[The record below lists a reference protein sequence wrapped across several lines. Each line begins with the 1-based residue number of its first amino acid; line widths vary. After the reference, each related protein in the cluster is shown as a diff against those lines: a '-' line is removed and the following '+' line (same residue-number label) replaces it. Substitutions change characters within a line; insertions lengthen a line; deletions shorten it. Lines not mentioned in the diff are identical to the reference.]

1 MTHPQAA
8 FQCLLLYLL
17 HPFKCSLCLMYIII
31 IGRILKSLSFA
42 VQSME
47 KTVLLEALHH
57 KLDREKTAT

>member
-1 MTHPQAA
+1 
-8 FQCLLLYLL
+8 
-17 HPFKCSLCLMYIII
+17 MYIII

-47 KTVLLEALHH
+47 KTVPLEALDH